1 MTPDCR
7 RTYLHIALLCSFLSL
22 AGCAVMPE
30 ESERPKAELP
40 VFPPAP
46 EQARFY
52 FERTLTGSADVVE
65 DEKGAAFRRMVTG
78 EQRTGEG
85 MAKPYGVAAWK
96 GRIHIADT
104 GRREVLVLDIPAR
117 RFRIIG
123 GDDPG
128 ALAMPLGL
136 DVDAVGNLYVADG
149 TLKRVMVYDKEGKYQ
164 RAIGVD
170 QLANRPSGVAVDAA
184 GNRVYV
190 VETGEINGN
199 GHRVRVFDAHSGQHL
214 LDIGKRGEKDG
225 ELNLPRDV
233 ALAPN
238 GQVYV
243 VDGGNFRVQVFEPDG
258 RFVKTFGTVGQQSG
272 QFSRPKEMAIDK
284 EGRVYVVDAAF
295 GNFQIFDAE
304 GRLLLNVGS
313 RGGRPDPAK
322 FMLPAGIAVDQDGR
336 VYMADQFHRKVDVFR
351 PASLAPEAG
360 FVARPAASPASGK

>member
-1 MTPDCR
+1 MTHVCHGHFP
-7 RTYLHIALLCSFLSL
+7 HAVALLALLAL
-22 AGCAVMPE
+22 AGCAVMTE
-30 ESERPKAELP
+30 EGDRPKADLP
-40 VFPPAP
+40 VFPPPP
-46 EQARFY
+46 EEARFY

-65 DEKGAAFRRMVTG
+65 EDRNAAFRRMVTG
-78 EQRTGEG
+78 EQKTGEG

-96 GRIHIADT
+96 GRVYIADT
-104 GRREVLVLDIPAR
+104 GRREVLMLDIPGR
-117 RFRIIG
+117 RFRGIG

-128 ALAMPLGL
+128 ALGMPLGL
-136 DVDAVGNLYVADG
+136 DVDAAGNLYVADG

-190 VETGEINGN
+190 VETGEINGA
-199 GHRVRVFDAHSGQHL
+199 GHRVRVFDARDGRHL
-214 LDIGKRGEKDG
+214 LDIGKRGEKEG

-233 ALAPN
+233 ALAPS

-272 QFSRPKEMAIDK
+272 QFSRPKEMAIDR
-284 EGRVYVVDAAF
+284 EGRVYVADAAF

-313 RGGRPDPAK
+313 RGARPDPAK

-351 PASLAPEAG
+351 PAALPPGGG
-360 FVARPAASPASGK
+360 FVARAAAK